1 MENKLQSKVGKR
13 SKADRLY
20 LIIKGTIVALGF
32 AALILLVLTTLLK
45 REFIAAYSEWP
56 YVHQNSFRFI
66 FCTLVTII
74 IIIIGRQLLKNVN
87 PQRAFLIFTGAFL
100 VAGFFLVINM
110 PTKLNEADQL
120 FTLKAANQMNHGN
133 FISLQLD
140 KFHPSVL
147 PFEKNLGGYLAI
159 YPFQL
164 GYVTYLRL
172 LECFS
177 TNVRFF
183 YLLNVLIFL
192 LINYLLYWIVKL
204 VTKNNWLVM
213 NWTLLLSF
221 AFLPELFFVLFIY
234 GNIPGLCACLA
245 AVYFGLKLIMDD
257 SHGRFTWLWC
267 VLLFVLA
274 YQLKSNY
281 QIAVLALGIVF
292 VLHAIKY
299 RRYKLIAMPLITF
312 ALMLGSNKL
321 VTAAYEAESGLH
333 LSKGLPMIT
342 YVAMGLE
349 PQNDRGRGAGWYDGY
364 TLNLY
369 VANHFDSK
377 KTTQAAKTK
386 IKNELKYYSNNPREA
401 GQFFKDKFV
410 STWADPTFESV
421 WIAPYFARPR
431 TAILNNIYYGNRFS
445 LKHPRI
451 VKWYQKSMKPISAW
465 CNMIVVTILVL
476 SAGLVLYKRTRLNP
490 YATFAILYLMGG
502 MAFHLMWE
510 TKSQYVFQYIICLI
524 PVAAMLLGEFDN
536 SKQLAFQ
543 ERKISD

>member
-1 MENKLQSKVGKR
+1 MKNELQTSILKKGNGY
-13 SKADRLY
+13 LY
-20 LIIKGTIVALGF
+20 LVIKGTIITLGF
-32 AALILLVLTTLLK
+32 AALMLLVLTTLLR

-56 YVHQNSFRFI
+56 YIHKNSFRFI
-66 FCTLVTII
+66 LCTLVTII
-74 IIIIGRQLLKNVN
+74 IIIWGRKLLKNVD
-87 PQRAFLIFTGAFL
+87 PRRGFLVFTGAFL
-100 VAGFFLVINM
+100 IAGLFLVINM

-177 TNVRFF
+177 TNIRFF

-192 LINYLLYWIVKL
+192 LINYLLYRIVKL

-349 PQNDRGRGAGWYDGY
+349 PQNNQGRGAGWYDGY
-364 TLNLY
+364 TINLY

-377 KTTQAAKTK
+377 KTIQAAKAK
-386 IKNELKYYSNNPREA
+386 IKDELKSYSNNTREA

-465 CNMIVVTILVL
+465 CNIVVVTILVL
-476 SAGLVLYKRTRLNP
+476 AAGLILYKKTKLNP

-510 TKSQYVFQYIICLI
+510 TKSQYVFQYIVCLI
-524 PVAAMLLGEFDN
+524 PVAAMLLGEFDDLDSEGS
-536 SKQLAFQ
+536 SKK
-543 ERKISD
+543 EK

>member
-1 MENKLQSKVGKR
+1 MKNKLQSKARGK
-13 SKADRLY
+13 SKADYLY
-20 LIIKGTIVALGF
+20 LIMKSVIVTLGF
-32 AALILLVLTTLLK
+32 ATLMLLVFTTLLR

-56 YVHQNSFRFI
+56 YVHKNSFRFI
-66 FCTLVTII
+66 LCSFVGII
-74 IIIIGRQLLKNVN
+74 MIIMGRKTLKNVD
-87 PQRAFLIFTGAFL
+87 PRRIFLILAGAFLI
-100 VAGFFLVINM
+100 AGLFLVINM
-110 PTKLNEADQL
+110 PTRLNEADQL
-120 FTLKAANQMNHGN
+120 FTFKAANQMNHGN

-172 LECFS
+172 LECLS
-177 TNVRFF
+177 TNIRFF
-183 YLLNVLIFL
+183 YLLNVLLFI
-192 LINYLLYWIVKL
+192 LINYLLYRIVKL
-204 VTKNNWLVM
+204 VTDNNWLVL
-213 NWTLLLSF
+213 NWTLILSF
-221 AFLPELFFVLFIY
+221 AFLPELFFILFIY
-234 GNIPGLCACLA
+234 GNIPGLCSCLA
-245 AVYFGLKLIMDD
+245 AVYFGLKLIMSD
-257 SHGRFTWLWC
+257 SHSRLTWLWC
-267 VLLFVLA
+267 VLFFALA

-281 QIAVLALGIVF
+281 QIAVLALGIIF
-292 VLHAIKY
+292 ILHAVKY
-299 RRYKLIAMPLITF
+299 RRYKLIAMPFIIF

-321 VTAAYEAESGLH
+321 VTAAYEAESGLRI
-333 LSKGLPMIT
+333 SKGLPMVT

-377 KTTQAAKTK
+377 KTTQAAKAK
-386 IKNELKYYSNNPREA
+386 IKDELKYYSNNPREA
-401 GQFFKDKFV
+401 GQFFKNKFV

-431 TAILNNIYYGNRFS
+431 TVILNNIYYGNRFS
-445 LKHPRI
+445 LKHSRI
-451 VKWYQKSMKPISAW
+451 VKWYQKSMKSIAAW
-465 CNMIVVTILVL
+465 CNIVVVTVLVL
-476 SAGLVLYKRTRLNP
+476 SAGLVLYKKTRLNP

-510 TKSQYVFQYIICLI
+510 TKSQYVFQYIVCLI

-536 SKQLAFQ
+536 SESDNAMKK
-543 ERKISD
+543 RK

>member
-1 MENKLQSKVGKR
+1 M
-13 SKADRLY
+13 
-20 LIIKGTIVALGF
+20 
-32 AALILLVLTTLLK
+32 
-45 REFIAAYSEWP
+45 
-56 YVHQNSFRFI
+56 
-66 FCTLVTII
+66 TII
-74 IIIIGRQLLKNVN
+74 IIIWGRKLLKNVD
-87 PQRAFLIFTGAFL
+87 PRRGFLVFTGAFL
-100 VAGFFLVINM
+100 IAGLFLVINM

-177 TNVRFF
+177 TNIRFF

-192 LINYLLYWIVKL
+192 LINYLLYRIVKL

-349 PQNDRGRGAGWYDGY
+349 PQNNQGRGAGWYDGY
-364 TLNLY
+364 TINLY

-377 KTTQAAKTK
+377 KTIQAAKAK
-386 IKNELKYYSNNPREA
+386 IKDELKSYSNNTREA

-465 CNMIVVTILVL
+465 CNIVVVTILVL
-476 SAGLVLYKRTRLNP
+476 AAGLILYKKTKLNP

-510 TKSQYVFQYIICLI
+510 TKSQYVFQYIVCLI
-524 PVAAMLLGEFDN
+524 PVAAMLLGEFDDLDSEGS
-536 SKQLAFQ
+536 SKK
-543 ERKISD
+543 EK

>member
-1 MENKLQSKVGKR
+1 MKNEVQPKMKR
-13 SKADRLY
+13 RIGLNYLY
-20 LIIKGTIVALGF
+20 LIIKAAIVTLGF
-32 AALILLVLTTLLK
+32 AALMLLIITTLLR

-56 YVHQNSFRFI
+56 YVHKNSFRFI
-66 FCTLVTII
+66 FCTLATIVII
-74 IIIIGRQLLKNVN
+74 IWGRKLLKNVN
-87 PQRAFLIFTGAFL
+87 PHRAFLIFTGAFL
-100 VAGFFLVINM
+100 IVGLFLVINM

-164 GYVTYLRL
+164 GYVTCLRL
-172 LECFS
+172 LECFT
-177 TNVRFF
+177 TNIRFF

-192 LINYLLYWIVKL
+192 LINYLLYRIVKL
-204 VTKNNWLVM
+204 VIKNNWLVM

-292 VLHAIKY
+292 VLHAIKH

-364 TLNLY
+364 TLNVYL
-369 VANHFDSK
+369 ANHFDSK
-377 KTTQAAKTK
+377 KTTQAAKAK
-386 IKNELKYYSNNPREA
+386 IKDELKYYSNNPREA

-431 TAILNNIYYGNRFS
+431 TAILNNIYYGNRYS
-445 LKHPRI
+445 IKYPKI

-465 CNMIVVTILVL
+465 CNIVVVTILVL
-476 SAGLVLYKRTRLNP
+476 AAGLVLYKKTRLNP

-510 TKSQYVFQYIICLI
+510 TKSQYVFQYVVCLI
-524 PVAAMLLGEFDN
+524 PMAAMLLGEFDGFESEDT
-536 SKQLAFQ
+536 SKK
-543 ERKISD
+543 EK

>member
-1 MENKLQSKVGKR
+1 MGNKLQSKTSRK
-13 SKADRLY
+13 KKLDYLY
-20 LIIKGTIVALGF
+20 LITKSVIVMLGF
-32 AALILLVLTTLLK
+32 TALMLLVLTTLLR

-56 YVHQNSFRFI
+56 YIHKNSFRFI
-66 FCTLVTII
+66 LCTLATII
-74 IIIIGRQLLKNVN
+74 IIIGGRKLLKNVD
-87 PQRAFLIFTGAFL
+87 PCREFLIFTGAFL
-100 VAGFFLVINM
+100 IAGLFLVINM

-133 FISLQLD
+133 FVSLQLG

-172 LECFS
+172 LEYFS

-183 YLLNVLIFL
+183 YLLNVLIFV
-192 LINYLLYWIVKL
+192 LINYLLYRIVKL

-292 VLHAIKY
+292 ILHAIKH
-299 RRYKLIAMPLITF
+299 RRYKLIALPLITF

-364 TLNLY
+364 TLNVY

-377 KTTQAAKTK
+377 KTTQAAKAK
-386 IKNELKYYSNNPREA
+386 IKDELKYYSANPREA

-465 CNMIVVTILVL
+465 CNIVVVTILVL
-476 SAGLVLYKRTRLNP
+476 AAGLVLYKKTKLNP

-510 TKSQYVFQYIICLI
+510 TKSQYVFQYIVCLI
-524 PVAAMLLGEFDN
+524 PVAAMLLGEFDDFDSEGT
-536 SKQLAFQ
+536 SKK
-543 ERKISD
+543 EK

>member
-1 MENKLQSKVGKR
+1 MENKLQSKVEKK
-13 SKADRLY
+13 SKADHLY
-20 LIIKGTIVALGF
+20 LILKGAIVTLGF
-32 AALILLVLTTLLK
+32 AVLMLLVLTTLLR

-56 YVHQNSFRFI
+56 YVHKNSFRFI
-66 FCTLVTII
+66 LCALVTIVI
-74 IIIIGRQLLKNVN
+74 IVMGRKVLKKVD
-87 PQRAFLIFTGAFL
+87 PRRAFLVFAGAFL
-100 VAGFFLVINM
+100 IAGLFLVINM

-172 LECFS
+172 LECFT

-183 YLLNVLIFL
+183 YLLNILWFL
-192 LINYLLYWIVKL
+192 LINYLLYRIVKL
-204 VTKNNWLVM
+204 VTQNNWLVL
-213 NWTLLLSF
+213 NWMLLLSF

-292 VLHAIKY
+292 VLHAIKH

-321 VTAAYEAESGLH
+321 ITAAYEAESGLH

-364 TLNLY
+364 TLNVYL
-369 VANHFDSK
+369 ANHFDSK
-377 KTTQAAKTK
+377 KTTQAAKAK
-386 IKNELKYYSNNPREA
+386 IKDELKYYSNNPHEA
-401 GQFFKDKFV
+401 GQFFKNKFV
-410 STWADPTFESV
+410 STWSDPTFESV

-431 TAILNNIYYGNRFS
+431 TAILNNIYYGNRYS
-445 LKHPRI
+445 IKHPKI
-451 VKWYQKSMKPISAW
+451 VKWYQKSMKPTSAW
-465 CNMIVVTILVL
+465 CNIVVVTIFVL
-476 SAGLVLYKRTRLNP
+476 AAGFVLYKKTKLNP

-510 TKSQYVFQYIICLI
+510 TKSQYVFQYIVCLI
-524 PVAAMLLGEFDN
+524 PVAAMLLGEFDGAE
-536 SKQLAFQ
+536 S
-543 ERKISD
+543 RKATQKEK